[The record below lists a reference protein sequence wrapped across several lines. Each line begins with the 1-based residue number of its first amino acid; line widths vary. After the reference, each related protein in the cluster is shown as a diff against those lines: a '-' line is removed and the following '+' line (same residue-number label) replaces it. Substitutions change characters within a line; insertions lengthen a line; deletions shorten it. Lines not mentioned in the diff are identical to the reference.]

1 MFRSG
6 REHRGLIPYKAEIQ
20 EETQHRVFMT
30 LSLPTE
36 RQEGDCT
43 GHRGPEPPLSER
55 GKEMESHR
63 VLDLSASTSTCINFI
78 YYTNKTFTKHN
89 MKGM

>member
-1 MFRSG
+1 
-6 REHRGLIPYKAEIQ
+6 
-20 EETQHRVFMT
+20 
-30 LSLPTE
+30 
-36 RQEGDCT
+36 
-43 GHRGPEPPLSER
+43 
-55 GKEMESHR
+55 MESHR